1 MRADPGAQPERT
13 RLAWRRTTL
22 TFAVVVLLAARVL
35 VVSDGVPARRAV
47 WIALLALVWTFFL
60 GVAHRRMEALTR
72 DRPPGAAPASLFAAA
87 AAVGLAAVL
96 LALAA

>member
-1 MRADPGAQPERT
+1 MRRDRGAQPERT

-22 TFAVVVLLAARVL
+22 TFAAVVLLAARAL
-35 VVSDGVPARRAV
+35 VGSDGVPARRAV
-47 WIALLALVWTFFL
+47 SLALLALTWSCFL
-60 GVAHRRMEALTR
+60 AVAHRRIAALAR
-72 DRPPGAAPASLFAAA
+72 DRSPGAAPGPVFAAA